1 MKINESVKNTSPLG
15 LDKAGV
21 EKANTAKLE
30 AEAKQKSEKSQ
41 SADKSSGNV
50 TLSPLSAKLQSLE
63 AKVAA
68 SSVFDAEK
76 VDAIKSAIAGGKFNV
91 NSEKVA
97 DGLIETVKDLLTN
110 RIA

>member
-1 MKINESVKNTSPLG
+1 MKINETINKTAGLG
-15 LDKAGV
+15 IDKTGV
-21 EKANTAKLE
+21 ERANAAKVG
-30 AEAKQKSEKSQ
+30 AEAKPQ
-41 SADKSSGNV
+41 ADKSQAGAQSGENV

-76 VDAIKSAIAGGKFNV
+76 VDAIKSAISSGQFAV
-91 NSEKVA
+91 SSEKVA
-97 DGLIETVKDLLTN
+97 DGLIETVKDLLTS

>member
-1 MKINESVKNTSPLG
+1 MKINEPVKNVTALG
-15 LDKAGV
+15 VDKTGV
-21 EKANTAKLE
+21 EKASAAKVE
-30 AEAKQKSEKSQ
+30 AETKQKSERSP
-41 SADKSSGNV
+41 SSDKSSGNV

-63 AKVAA
+63 AKVSA
-68 SSVFDAEK
+68 SNVFDAEK

-97 DGLIETVKDLLTN
+97 DGLIETVKDLLTS